1 MNDWLRHLGALNA
14 EQLAGARKA
23 LDEGDSAETYLL
35 SRGLVTDKD
44 ILRAKSVFFR
54 LPYITLAGY
63 HPSQEAIELLTED
76 QARKLGV
83 LPLFCLQERIFVAM
97 ADPYDLRCEDFIRK
111 LTGRRVKPVLASAED
126 ITATITRKYLATQMG
141 TSFTPKTQ
149 SKGAE
154 RAEEDYFEQQADDG
168 ASEMQSPVVKAVWKV
183 ITQAIRLGASDI
195 HLEPDKNQLFLRYRI
210 DGMLHDYPPP
220 DYESYSAVVSRIKVI
235 SSMDIAERR
244 LPQDGRV
251 SVELEGK
258 TYDLRVSLLPN
269 VHGEGI
275 CIRVLDPDS
284 TKLELSAMGFDE
296 DTLRRYDKV
305 IQRPHGIVL
314 VTGPTGS
321 GKSTTLYATL
331 ARIQSREL
339 KIITVEDPVEY
350 KIQGLVQVPVK
361 PDIGFTFE
369 AGLKAILRH
378 DPDIVMLG
386 EIRDLSSAEMA
397 FRAALTGHL
406 LFSTLHTNS
415 AALAVTRLMDMGV
428 PAFQVMAAMSGVLAQ
443 RLIRRLCPECK
454 APVSMTKAELKILDL
469 PGSPKDYHVFKPVG
483 CGNCQNIGF
492 RGRTGIHE
500 FLEITPEMRR
510 LTESELN
517 DARLEEMGRA
527 KGFRTL
533 RESATQKF
541 LAGVTS
547 YSEVLALTAGD

>member
-1 MNDWLRHLGALNA
+1 MNDWLKHLPDLSA
-14 EQLAGARKA
+14 EHLAGARHA
-23 LDEGDSAETYLL
+23 AEEGDSAEAWLL
-35 SRGLVTDKD
+35 TRSLVTEKD
-44 ILRAKSVFFR
+44 ILRAKSAFFR
-54 LPYITLAGY
+54 LPYITLSAY
-63 HPSQEAIELLTED
+63 HPSQEAIELITEE

-83 LPLFCLQERIFVAM
+83 IPLFCLQERIFVAM
-97 ADPYDLRCEDFIRK
+97 PDPYDLRCEDFIRK

-126 ITATITRKYLATQMG
+126 IKQTITRKYLAAQQG
-141 TSFTPKTQ
+141 TAFVPHSKLAATP
-149 SKGAE
+149 SE
-154 RAEEDYFEQQADDG
+154 EEDK
-168 ASEMQSPVVKAVWKV
+168 SEPSGGEELQSPVVKAVWKV
-183 ITQAIRLGASDI
+183 IAQAIRLGASDI
-195 HLEPDKNQLFLRYRI
+195 HLEPDKGQLFLRYRI

-220 DYESYSAVVSRIKVI
+220 DYGSYSAIVSRIKVI
-235 SSMDIAERR
+235 SAMDIAERR

-275 CIRVLDPDS
+275 CIRVLDPEA
-284 TKLELSAMGFDE
+284 TKLELSAMGFDQ
-296 DTLRRYDKV
+296 DTLERYDRV
-305 IQRPHGIVL
+305 ISRPHGIVL

-331 ARIQSREL
+331 GRIMSRDL

-350 KIQGLVQVPVK
+350 KIPGLMQVPVR
-361 PDIGFTFE
+361 PEIGFTFE

-386 EIRDLSSAEMA
+386 EIRDLASAEMA

-443 RLIRRLCPECK
+443 RLIRKLCPDCK
-454 APVSMTKAELKILDL
+454 APVALSKTDLKLLDL
-469 PGSPKDYHVFKPVG
+469 PGSPKDYHVFKAVG
-483 CGNCQNIGF
+483 CANCQNIGY

-510 LTESELN
+510 LSDSELS
-517 DARLEEMGRA
+517 DARLEEMARP

-533 RESATQKF
+533 RESAVSKF
-541 LAGVTS
+541 LAGTTS
-547 YSEVLALTAGD
+547 MSEVLALTAGD

>member
-1 MNDWLRHLGALNA
+1 MNDWLKHLSEVSA
-14 EQLAGARKA
+14 ENLAGARQA
-23 LDEGDSAETYLL
+23 GEEAGEGAAETWLL
-35 SRGLVTDKD
+35 SRSLVNDKD
-44 ILRAKSVFFR
+44 ILRAKSAFFR
-54 LPYITLAGY
+54 LPYITLGGY
-63 HPSQEAIELLTED
+63 HPSQEAIELITEE

-83 LPLFCLQERIFVAM
+83 IPLFCLQERIFVAM
-97 ADPYDLRCEDFIRK
+97 PDPYDLRCEDFIRK

-126 ITATITRKYLATQMG
+126 IKSAITRKYLAAQMG
-141 TSFTPKTQ
+141 TSFAPQ
-149 SKGAE
+149 SKLVQD
-154 RAEEDYFEQQADDG
+154 EDDDG
-168 ASEMQSPVVKAVWKV
+168 SEQDTGDGMTEMQSPVVKAVWKV
-183 ITQAIRLGASDI
+183 ISQAIRLGASDI
-195 HLEPDKNQLFLRYRI
+195 HLEPDKGQLFLRYRI
-210 DGMLHDYPPP
+210 DGTLHDYPPP
-220 DYESYSAVVSRIKVI
+220 DFGSYSAVVSRIKVI

-251 SVELEGK
+251 SVELDNK

-275 CIRVLDPDS
+275 CIRVLDPES
-284 TKLELSAMGFDE
+284 TKLDLSVMGFDP
-296 DTLRRYDKV
+296 DTLERYDRV
-305 IQRPHGIVL
+305 IRRPHGIVL

-331 ARIQSREL
+331 SRIVTRDL

-350 KIQGLVQVPVK
+350 KIAGLTQVPVR

-378 DPDIVMLG
+378 DPDIIMLG

-443 RLIRRLCPECK
+443 RLIRKLCPDCK
-454 APVSMTKAELKILDL
+454 APVTLSKAEMRILEL
-469 PGSPKDYHVFKPVG
+469 PESPQEIQAFKAVG
-483 CGNCQNIGF
+483 CASCQNIGY
-492 RGRTGIHE
+492 RGRTAIHE
-500 FLEITPEMRR
+500 FLEITPEMRK
-510 LTESELN
+510 LSDHELA
-517 DARLEEMGRA
+517 DSRLEEMGRA

-533 RESATQKF
+533 RESAVLKL
-541 LAGVTS
+541 LAGITS
-547 YSEVLALTAGD
+547 MSEVLALTAGD

>member
-1 MNDWLRHLGALNA
+1 MNDWIKHLPNLTG
-14 EQLAGARKA
+14 EQQSGARNA
-23 LDEGDSAETYLL
+23 AEEGDSSEAWLL
-35 SRGLVTDKD
+35 TRSLVQERD
-44 ILRAKSVFFR
+44 ILRAKSSFFR
-54 LPYITLAGY
+54 LPYVTLSGY
-63 HPSQEAIELLTED
+63 HPSQEAIELITEE

-83 LPLFCLQERIFVAM
+83 IPLFCLQERIFVAM
-97 ADPYDLRCEDFIRK
+97 SDPYDLRCEDFIRK
-111 LTGRRVKPVLASAED
+111 LTGRRVKPVLASSED
-126 ITATITRKYLATQMG
+126 IKQAITRKYLAAQQG
-141 TSFTPKTQ
+141 TVFIPQ
-149 SKGAE
+149 SQLAAE
-154 RAEEDYFEQQADDG
+154 DDDDDQEQEAG
-168 ASEMQSPVVKAVWKV
+168 EGLSELRSPVVKAVWKV
-183 ITQAIRLGASDI
+183 ISQAIRLGASDI
-195 HLEPDKNQLFLRYRI
+195 HLEPDKAQVFLRYRI

-220 DYESYSAVVSRIKVI
+220 DYNSYSAIVSRIKVI

-251 SVELEGK
+251 SVDLEGK

-284 TKLELSAMGFDE
+284 TKLELSAMGFDA
-296 DTLRRYDKV
+296 DTLERYDRV
-305 IQRPHGIVL
+305 INRPHGIVL

-331 ARIQSREL
+331 GRIMSRDL

-350 KIQGLVQVPVK
+350 KIAGLMQVPVK

-454 APVSMTKAELKILDL
+454 APAVLDEAEERMFDL
-469 PGSPKDYHVFKPVG
+469 PPGPHNVFKPVG
-483 CGNCQNIGF
+483 CANCQNIGY

-510 LTESELN
+510 LTELELT
-517 DARLEEMGRA
+517 DARLEEMARP

-533 RESATQKF
+533 RESAVAKM

-547 YSEVLALTAGD
+547 AAEVISLTASD

>member
-1 MNDWLRHLGALNA
+1 MNDWIKQLTSLSS
-14 EQLAGARKA
+14 EQQSGARNA
-23 LDEGDSAETYLL
+23 VEEGDGAEAWLL
-35 SRGLVTDKD
+35 SRGLVSERD
-44 ILRAKSVFFR
+44 ILRAKSHFFR
-54 LPYITLAGY
+54 LPYITLSGY
-63 HPSQEAIELLTED
+63 HPSQEAIELITED

-83 LPLFCLQERIFVAM
+83 IPLFCLQERIFVAM
-97 ADPYDLRCEDFIRK
+97 SDPYDLRCEDFIRK
-111 LTGRRVKPVLASAED
+111 LTGRRVKPVLASGDD
-126 ITATITRKYLATQMG
+126 IKQAITRKYLAAQQG
-141 TSFTPKTQ
+141 SVFIPQ
-149 SKGAE
+149 SQLA
-154 RAEEDYFEQQADDG
+154 ADDEDDDDREQEAG
-168 ASEMQSPVVKAVWKV
+168 DGLSELRSPVVKAVWKV

-195 HLEPDKNQLFLRYRI
+195 HLEPDKAQVFLRYRI

-220 DYESYSAVVSRIKVI
+220 DYSSYSAIVSRIKVI

-251 SVELEGK
+251 SVDLEGK

-284 TKLELSAMGFDE
+284 TKLELSAMGFDA
-296 DTLRRYDKV
+296 DTLERYDRV
-305 IQRPHGIVL
+305 ISRPHGIVL

-331 ARIQSREL
+331 GRIMSRDL

-350 KIQGLVQVPVK
+350 KIPGLMQVPVK

-454 APVSMTKAELKILDL
+454 APAVLDEAEERMFDL
-469 PGSPKDYHVFKPVG
+469 PPGPHSVFKPVG
-483 CGNCQNIGF
+483 CANCQNIGY

-510 LTESELN
+510 LTEHELN
-517 DARLEEMGRA
+517 DARLEEMARPR
-527 KGFRTL
+527 GFRTL
-533 RESATQKF
+533 RESAVAKM

-547 YSEVLALTAGD
+547 AAEVLSLTAGE

>member
-1 MNDWLRHLGALNA
+1 MTDWLKYLTTLSSEHT
-14 EQLAGARKA
+14 AGA
-23 LDEGDSAETYLL
+23 ESAAE
-35 SRGLVTDKD
+35 RGESPEAWLRANAGISDRD
-44 ILRAKSVFFR
+44 ILRAKSTYFR
-54 LPYITLAGY
+54 LPYVSLAGY
-63 HPSQEAIELLTED
+63 HPSQEAIELITEE

-83 LPLFCLQERIFVAM
+83 IPLFCLQDRIFVAM
-97 ADPYDLRCEDFIRK
+97 PDPNDLRCEDFIRK
-111 LTGRRVKPVLASAED
+111 LTGRRVKPVLAGAEE
-126 ITATITRKYLATQMG
+126 IKQATTRKYLAAQMG
-141 TSFTPKTQ
+141 TVFVP
-149 SKGAE
+149 E
-154 RAEEDYFEQQADDG
+154 RQLSPEPAQAPG
-168 ASEMQSPVVKAVWKV
+168 SEALNEIQSPIVKAVWKI

-210 DGMLHDYPPP
+210 DGALHDYPPP
-220 DYESYSAVVSRIKVI
+220 ETGSYAAVVSRIKVI
-235 SSMDIAERR
+235 AGMDIAERR

-251 SVELEGK
+251 SVDLDGK
-258 TYDLRVSLLPN
+258 SYDLRVSLLPN
-269 VHGEGI
+269 VHGEGL

-284 TKLELSAMGFDE
+284 TKMELTQMGFDSE
-296 DTLRRYDKV
+296 TLTRFDRV
-305 IQRPHGIVL
+305 IKRPHGIVL

-331 ARIQSREL
+331 ARIKSREK

-350 KIQGLVQVPVK
+350 QIAGLVQVPVK

-428 PAFQVMAAMSGVLAQ
+428 PYFQIMAALNGVLAQ

-454 APVSMTKAELKILDL
+454 APVELTPEEIKAFDLDIDL
-469 PGSPKDYHVFKPVG
+469 AARKVYKAVG
-483 CGNCQNIGF
+483 CASCQNIGY
-492 RGRTGIHE
+492 RGRTAIHE

-510 LTESELN
+510 VSESELS
-517 DARLEEMGRA
+517 DAVLEELGRER
-527 KGFRTL
+527 GFRTL
-533 RESATQKF
+533 RESAVLKM
-541 LAGVTS
+541 LDGVTS
-547 YSEVLALTAGD
+547 LSEVLALTAGD

>member
-1 MNDWLRHLGALNA
+1 MNDWIKHLTNISSEQQSAARNA
-14 EQLAGARKA
+14 TE
-23 LDEGDSAETYLL
+23 DGDSSESWLL
-35 SRGLVTDKD
+35 SRSLVTERD
-44 ILRAKSVFFR
+44 ILRAKSSFFR
-54 LPYITLAGY
+54 LPYIALSGY
-63 HPSQEAIELLTED
+63 HPSQEAIELITEE

-83 LPLFCLQERIFVAM
+83 IPLFCLQERIFVAM
-97 ADPYDLRCEDFIRK
+97 PDPYDLRCEDFIRK
-111 LTGRRVKPVLASAED
+111 LTGRRVKPVLASADD
-126 ITATITRKYLATQMG
+126 IKQAITRKYLAAQQG
-141 TSFTPKTQ
+141 TVFIPQ
-149 SKGAE
+149 SKLVE
-154 RAEEDYFEQQADDG
+154 EEDDDG
-168 ASEMQSPVVKAVWKV
+168 QEQAVGEGMAELRSPVVKAVWKV
-183 ITQAIRLGASDI
+183 ISQAIRLGASDI
-195 HLEPDKNQLFLRYRI
+195 HLEPDKGQVFLRYRI

-220 DYESYSAVVSRIKVI
+220 DYNSYSAIVSRIKVI

-296 DTLRRYDKV
+296 ELLKRYDRV
-305 IQRPHGIVL
+305 IRRPHGIVL

-331 ARIQSREL
+331 GRIISRDL

-350 KIQGLVQVPVK
+350 KIAGLMQVPVK

-428 PAFQVMAAMSGVLAQ
+428 PAFQVMAALSGVLAQ
-443 RLIRRLCPECK
+443 RLIRKLCIECK
-454 APVSMTKAELKILDL
+454 APVVLDEAEEKMLGL
-469 PGSPKDYHVFKPVG
+469 PPGPHHVFKPVG
-483 CGNCQNIGF
+483 CANCQNIGY

-510 LTESELN
+510 LSENELS
-517 DARLEEMGRA
+517 DARLEEMARPR
-527 KGFRTL
+527 GFRTL
-533 RESATQKF
+533 RESAVLKL
-541 LAGVTS
+541 LAGTTS
-547 YSEVLALTAGD
+547 VAEVVALTAID